1 MKKLTLTS
9 ILVLFLATGTLYA
22 QSLSVETIEIGT
34 AVENREIVGADS
46 TFSPYVE
53 NIFCLTKVT
62 GAQDTTEIF
71 HVWFYEDEEKA
82 RTPLSIRSS
91 SFRTWSSK
99 TILES
104 WTGSWRVA
112 IEDLDGNVL
121 AETSFTISE
130 DN

>member
-9 ILVLFLATGTLYA
+9 LLVLFLVTGTIFA
-22 QSLSVETIEIGT
+22 QDLSIETIEIGT
-34 AVENREIVGADS
+34 AVENREIIGADS
-46 TFSPYVE
+46 TFAPYVE

-82 RTPLSIRSS
+82 RTPLSVRSS

-99 TILES
+99 RILES

-121 AETSFTISE
+121 AEKSFKIAE
-130 DN
+130 N